1 MEASIQGSSTMEAS
15 TMDSIHDQFMI
26 HTRTAPATIGD
37 LPIELHQ
44 QVLSYLPWRDQLNC
58 EHVCKTWREDLR
70 GRVSKPRSIVAPW
83 LPQQD
88 FDLALYGALVVHTLV
103 TNGKPFAFKCS
114 EGYKLYP
121 SEELVS
127 EAIFQELAGALE
139 GENFEAVQCIS
150 EFNFIEKV
158 GTGTDAR
165 FERYPLAN
173 LSFLNDML
181 VNPAFVDEDEIRKLY
196 VRFILQE
203 LVPPVE
209 EKKDEEGGSSSA
221 ADQMVTDN
229 NNNGGGDGINNDGDD
244 DGNNDDDD
252 DGDDDVDDGDD
263 NNDDSDEEDPDDSI
277 CKTLSS
283 GQFTTDVN
291 LNPDGCSTDIFY
303 RLTLGTL
310 LFRMRENLLREIIRV
325 KGLDPDN
332 PTYPEDLG
340 AEEIVQLDNERA
352 IKKKEYETG
361 TVIIEQLQFER
372 CRENQALSI
381 SFNGM
386 IVSEESLKPWALKV
400 GTEASSSSQ
409 H

>member
-1 MEASIQGSSTMEAS
+1 
-15 TMDSIHDQFMI
+15 MI
-26 HTRTAPATIGD
+26 PTRTAPATIGD

-58 EHVCKTWREDLR
+58 EHVCKAWREDLR

-103 TNGKPFAFKCS
+103 TNGTTFAFKCT

-121 SEELVS
+121 SEEIVS
-127 EAIFQELAGALE
+127 ESIFQELGGALE

-150 EFNFIEKV
+150 EFDFIEKV
-158 GTGTDAR
+158 GTGANIK
-165 FERYPLAN
+165 FEKYPLAN

-181 VNPAFVDEDEIRKLY
+181 VNPAFVDEDEIRK
-196 VRFILQE
+196 F
-203 LVPPVE
+203 
-209 EKKDEEGGSSSA
+209 DS
-221 ADQMVTDN
+221 
-229 NNNGGGDGINNDGDD
+229 DD
-244 DGNNDDDD
+244 D
-252 DGDDDVDDGDD
+252 
-263 NNDDSDEEDPDDSI
+263 EDPNGPVYTI
-277 CKTLSS
+277 LSS

-291 LNPDGCSTDIFY
+291 LNPDGCSTEIFY

-310 LFRMRENLLREIIRV
+310 LFRMRENLLRDIIRV

-340 AEEIVQLDNERA
+340 AQEIVQLDNERA
-352 IKKKEYETG
+352 IKKREYEAG
-361 TVIIEQLQFER
+361 TVVIQELQFER

-381 SFNGM
+381 SFSGM
-386 IVSEESLKPWALKV
+386 IVSEESLKPWAAEFD
-400 GTEASSSSQ
+400 T
-409 H
+409 

>member
-1 MEASIQGSSTMEAS
+1 MDISTQESLTMGPS
-15 TMDSIHDQFMI
+15 TIHDQFMI
-26 HTRTAPATIGD
+26 PTRTSPATIGD

-58 EHVCKTWREDLR
+58 EHVCKAWREDLR

-103 TNGKPFAFKCS
+103 TNGTTFAFKCT

-121 SEELVS
+121 SEEIVS
-127 EAIFQELAGALE
+127 ESIFQELGGALE

-150 EFNFIEKV
+150 EFNFIEKA
-158 GTGTDAR
+158 GTGANIR
-165 FERYPLAN
+165 FEKYPLAN

-196 VRFILQE
+196 VRFVLQE
-203 LVPPVE
+203 LAPPVE
-209 EKKDEEGGSSSA
+209 ENKEGEASIPS
-221 ADQMVTDN
+221 DQTATDS
-229 NNNGGGDGINNDGDD
+229 
-244 DGNNDDDD
+244 DD
-252 DGDDDVDDGDD
+252 DGD
-263 NNDDSDEEDPDDSI
+263 NDSDSDDDEDPNGPVYT
-277 CKTLSS
+277 TLSS

-310 LFRMRENLLREIIRV
+310 LFRMRENLLRDIIRV

-340 AEEIVQLDNERA
+340 AQEIVQLDNERA
-352 IKKKEYETG
+352 IKKREYEAG
-361 TVIIEQLQFER
+361 TVIIQELQFER

-381 SFNGM
+381 SFSGM
-386 IVSEESLKPWALKV
+386 IVSEESLKPWAAEF

-409 H
+409 N

>member
-1 MEASIQGSSTMEAS
+1 MDISTQESLTMGPS
-15 TMDSIHDQFMI
+15 TIHDQFMI
-26 HTRTAPATIGD
+26 PTRTSPATIGD

-58 EHVCKTWREDLR
+58 EHVCKAWREDLR

-103 TNGKPFAFKCS
+103 TNGTTFAFKCT

-121 SEELVS
+121 SEEVVS
-127 EAIFQELAGALE
+127 ESIFQELGGALE

-150 EFNFIEKV
+150 EFNFIEKA
-158 GTGTDAR
+158 GTGANIR
-165 FERYPLAN
+165 FEKYPLAN

-196 VRFILQE
+196 VRFVLQE
-203 LVPPVE
+203 LAPPVE
-209 EKKDEEGGSSSA
+209 ENKEGEASIPS
-221 ADQMVTDN
+221 DQTASDSN
-229 NNNGGGDGINNDGDD
+229 NSGDGHGNNDDDNNDGD
-244 DGNNDDDD
+244 NNDDDD
-252 DGDDDVDDGDD
+252 DGGDDDGD
-263 NNDDSDEEDPDDSI
+263 NDSDSDDDEDPNGPVYT
-277 CKTLSS
+277 TLSS

-310 LFRMRENLLREIIRV
+310 LFRMRENLLRDIIRV

-340 AEEIVQLDNERA
+340 AQEIVQLDNERA
-352 IKKKEYETG
+352 IKKREYEAG
-361 TVIIEQLQFER
+361 TVIIQELQFER

-381 SFNGM
+381 SFSGM
-386 IVSEESLKPWALKV
+386 IVSEESLKPWAADF

-409 H
+409 N